1 VSAELEVTEARN
13 ESPQAMGER
22 LLAEAGLVAD
32 LVTSALAVLHSSD
45 AGVSLIGEFMGL
57 VAITGG
63 IGTSVFDAAEEQYK
77 TELAKYFATQLERA
91 AATFRRMEAGQ
102 SVEEATGRM
111 RVPGQGTIIP
121 DEVD

>member
-1 VSAELEVTEARN
+1 MDTPNQSST
-13 ESPQAMGER
+13 MGER

-57 VAITGG
+57 VGITGG
-63 IGTSVFDAAEEQYK
+63 IGTAAWDAAEDRYK
-77 TELAKYFATQLERA
+77 PELAKYFATQLERA
-91 AATFRRMEAGQ
+91 AVTFRLMEAGAT
-102 SVEEATGRM
+102 VEEATGRA

-121 DEVD
+121 DDDAGTD